1 MDLLART
8 LDHESPYHSGV
19 ATRSVDLRAPLTLRG
34 VTRALGAAVIEI
46 VSVVVARDTSSQ
58 HHLPREIRWVEAM
71 AVLVWGVFA
80 VRWAALTLGR
90 LVTRRSNIGAGAVVR
105 LVSIGVGAI
114 AVIVGILSVL
124 GVSLTRLLIGAGVAS
139 IVIGVAAQQSLA
151 NIIAAL
157 VLLIAR
163 PFVVGDDIIV
173 RSGALGVLEGHVVG
187 IGLTYVTL
195 RTSESIIRVPN
206 SAMLASGIAR
216 ALPPSP

>member
-1 MDLLART
+1 
-8 LDHESPYHSGV
+8 
-19 ATRSVDLRAPLTLRG
+19 
-34 VTRALGAAVIEI
+34 
-46 VSVVVARDTSSQ
+46 
-58 HHLPREIRWVEAM
+58 M